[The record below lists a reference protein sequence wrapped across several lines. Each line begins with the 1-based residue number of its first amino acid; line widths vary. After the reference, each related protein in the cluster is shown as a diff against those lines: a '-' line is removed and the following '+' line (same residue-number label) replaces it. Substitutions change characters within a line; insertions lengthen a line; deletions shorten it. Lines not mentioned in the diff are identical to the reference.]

1 MAEYPPKHPL
11 FIEWARRSHL
21 THNITS
27 PCDCDPAIINQFSS
41 SPPEEPEDGEMV
53 GKKSGKALLREE
65 GMVFSRTH
73 HFYRSLHNSQAWR
86 VPTMG

>member
-11 FIEWARRSHL
+11 FFEWARRSHL
-21 THNITS
+21 THNTP
-27 PCDCDPAIINQFSS
+27 PCDCDPDIIDQFSS
-41 SPPEEPEDGEMV
+41 PPTEEPEVGEMV

-65 GMVFSRTH
+65 GMISSRTH
-73 HFYRSLHNSQAWR
+73 HFYQSLHNAQAWR